1 MMNTDGRDSRITCRY
16 ARRRF
21 ADLDDRAPSPFRT
34 TVSDRDAIN
43 HHIQNCSECTLEY
56 RLFSLQ
62 RTALD
67 LAAAP
72 EPIRPDEDFFVA
84 LRARMARGPE
94 TIPSKP
100 VEESWAA
107 ALLITARQ
115 LLPAMAVLVVLIIGA
130 TLLWNQNPASG
141 DQASLRPRDRVVFSD
156 IYDYPAPTQDDVL
169 ETLVAVEEK
178 ENGK

>member
-1 MMNTDGRDSRITCRY
+1 MMNKDDRDSRITCRY

-21 ADLDDRAPSPFRT
+21 ADLDDRAPSPLRT
-34 TVSDRDAIN
+34 SVSDRDAIN
-43 HHIQNCSECTLEY
+43 HHIQNCSECALEY

-62 RTALD
+62 RTTLD
-67 LAAAP
+67 MAASP
-72 EPIRPDEDFFVA
+72 DPIRPDEDFFVG

-94 TIPSKP
+94 VIPAKP
-100 VEESWAA
+100 VEESWTA

-115 LLPAMAVLVVLIIGA
+115 LVPAMAVLVLLMIGA
-130 TLLWNQNPASG
+130 TLLWNQNPGSG
-141 DQASLRPRDRVVFSD
+141 EQAALRPRDRVVFSD